1 MELTRDIL
9 LRGSAWGSAIDSLSP
24 IFKGLK
30 NRTNYNIFMV
40 ALTIGIL
47 YDQRI
52 EKPDSSGE
60 EPRNVPRNVLQNND
74 NGKLDFIFQAAVLST
89 STQDFSEDER
99 LELAFGE
106 KADFDKVSF
115 LTEFANY
122 GVTKLVECIGDT
134 PLESMEN
141 IKNFIAVT
149 IAGHN
154 LELDA
159 LPDDILLFDET

>member
-74 NGKLDFIFQAAVLST
+74 NGKLDFIFQAAVFGKRTVL
-89 STQDFSEDER
+89 FSAE
-99 LELAFGE
+99 
-106 KADFDKVSF
+106 VSIS
-115 LTEFANY
+115 
-122 GVTKLVECIGDT
+122 G
-134 PLESMEN
+134 
-141 IKNFIAVT
+141 
-149 IAGHN
+149 
-154 LELDA
+154 
-159 LPDDILLFDET
+159 

>member
-9 LRGSAWGSAIDSLSP
+9 LRGTAWGTTIDSLAP

-40 ALTIGIL
+40 ALSIGIM

-52 EKPDSSGE
+52 EKPDSLGE

-74 NGKLDFIFQAAVLST
+74 NGKLDFIFQAAILST
-89 STQDFSEDER
+89 TTQYFSEEER

-106 KADFDKVSF
+106 KTDFDKVAF
-115 LTEFANY
+115 LTEFANF
-122 GVTKLVECIGDT
+122 GVTKLMECVGET
-134 PLESMEN
+134 PLETMEN
-141 IKNFIAVT
+141 IKNFIAITVE
-149 IAGHN
+149 GHN
-154 LELDA
+154 LEIDS
-159 LPDDILLFDET
+159 LPDDILLVEED

>member
-9 LRGSAWGSAIDSLSP
+9 LRGKSWGDAIDCLSP

-74 NGKLDFIFQAAVLST
+74 NGKLDFIFQAAILST
-89 STQDFSEDER
+89 TTQNYPEDTR

-106 KADFDKVSF
+106 KTDFDKLSF
-115 LTEFANY
+115 LTEFANF

-134 PLESMEN
+134 PLETMEN
-141 IKNFIAVT
+141 IKNFIALT
-149 IAGHN
+149 ISGHN
-154 LELDA
+154 LDIDA
-159 LPDDILLFDET
+159 LPDNILLDDYE